1 MKTTKLMITAIAI
14 GLISQLANAQIL
26 DQNRLGLPQVNKI
39 DSLVNKLPKR
49 LDSDILELQ
58 PNKSLIPS
66 IDSLILDPLP
76 SLPDTLAIGN
86 DIQNPAWTEVSV
98 EDNWRAVKNQWI
110 VLADASTKNT
120 LISLG
125 ASIETEMTYAG
136 LKLSLLRF
144 TVPDKI
150 DSKKQLASY
159 LSETARST
167 LDRNHVY
174 QAQSAENLKA
184 SRAYSQKKVESKQTI
199 VRDSFCINTL
209 RIGMIDSAVEQAHRV
224 FYDAKITAK
233 SFLTDNVKSPTLHG
247 TAVASVLLGTID
259 NQAPL
264 LKNAHLF
271 SAEVFYRQTDYAQ
284 GATLN
289 AIINAINW
297 MIVEEVKVINMSLAG
312 PDNAMLSTVVK
323 AAYQQGVFIVAA
335 AGNDG
340 PAAPAVYPA
349 GYDDVIAVSAIDQ
362 YQQPYRWSNQGAY
375 IDFAALGVNVLT
387 AQSQQR
393 IGRESGTSMAAPIV
407 SAALA
412 CTLANLSASPANLSA
427 SRANL
432 RASRIT
438 DRNQVINKLTEIAVD
453 LGPVGKDPIFGLG
466 AIQAQ

>member
-1 MKTTKLMITAIAI
+1 MITAIAI
-14 GLISQLANAQIL
+14 GLISQLVNAQIL

-49 LDSDILELQ
+49 LDNDIIEFQ
-58 PNKSLIPS
+58 SNKSLLPS
-66 IDSLILDPLP
+66 IDSLILNPLD
-76 SLPDTLAIGN
+76 SLPDTLAIGD
-86 DIQNPAWTEVSV
+86 DIQNPAWIEVSL
-98 EDNWRAVKNQWI
+98 EDDWRAIKNQWI
-110 VLADASTKNT
+110 VLANASTKNI

-125 ASIETEMTYAG
+125 ASIETEMAYAG

-150 DSKKQLASY
+150 DSKKALASY
-159 LSETARST
+159 LSEPVLST

-174 QAQSAENLKA
+174 QAQSAKELKYPFA
-184 SRAYSQKKVESKQTI
+184 GTQKQTELK
-199 VRDSFCINTL
+199 RSPLQDSFCINTL
-209 RIGMIDSAVEQAHRV
+209 RIGMIDSAVDQAHRV
-224 FYDAKITAK
+224 FRGAKITAK
-233 SFLTDNVKSPTLHG
+233 SFLTDNVESPTLHG
-247 TAVASVLLGTID
+247 TAVASVLLGAID

-297 MIVEEVKVINMSLAG
+297 LIIEDVNVINMSLAG
-312 PDNAMLSTVVK
+312 PDNAVLSTVVK
-323 AAYQQGVFIVAA
+323 AAHQQGVFIVAA

-340 PAAPAVYPA
+340 PAAAAVYPA

-362 YQQPYRWSNQGAY
+362 HQQPYRWSNQGAY

-387 AQSQQR
+387 AQSQQG
-393 IGRESGTSMAAPIV
+393 IGRESGTSMAAPVV

-412 CTLANLSASPANLSA
+412 CTLANLSNGPIADTNK
-427 SRANL
+427 
-432 RASRIT
+432 
-438 DRNQVINKLTEIAVD
+438 VINKLTEMAVD

-466 AIQAQ
+466 AIQSQ